1 MRNGRTQYIPSDDI
15 DLINI
20 VERAFL
26 FFRRYRIAF
35 IIAVVTGI
43 GLGCLRYYTSGKIYK
58 SRLILHSSFLTNLEE
73 IEIITYW
80 NELLKRNEFTALA
93 QSFNC
98 NENVLQ
104 KVVSIEG
111 SEILKNYSAS
121 NPNGFYIDARVR
133 NNAVLP
139 ELQKALVY
147 GLNNTEYV
155 KQRLSLRK
163 KDVETLID
171 KVTAEIQKLDSVKK
185 NIESAI
191 TSGEKNSTSFM
202 LDIPGVNKEF
212 IDMNEKLLS
221 YREELQFSSSG
232 IQVLQS
238 FVPLN
243 TPVSI
248 SLRVMILLG
257 ILLCLFIAF
266 IFTIAHSVS
275 ERLKKRAS
283 SNA

>member
-1 MRNGRTQYIPSDDI
+1 MRNGKAQNTASDDI

-26 FFRRYRIAF
+26 FFRRYRVVF
-35 IIAVVTGI
+35 IIAIMVGI
-43 GLGCLRYYTSGKIYK
+43 ALGCLRYFTSGKIYK

-80 NELLKRNEFTALA
+80 NELLKRDEYKALA

-98 NENVLQ
+98 DESLLHE
-104 KVVSIEG
+104 VVSIEG

-121 NPNGFYIDARVR
+121 NPNGFYIDARIK
-133 NNAVLP
+133 NNAILP
-139 ELQKALVY
+139 GLQKALVY

-171 KVTAEIQKLDSVKK
+171 KVTVEIQKLDSLKK
-185 NIESAI
+185 SIETVI
-191 TSGEKNSTSFM
+191 TSNEKNATSLIFN
-202 LDIPGVNKEF
+202 IPGVNKEF
-212 IDMNEKLLS
+212 IDMNEKLLN

-248 SLRVMILLG
+248 SLKVMILLG
-257 ILLCLFIAF
+257 ILFCLFIAV
-266 IFTIAHSVS
+266 ISTIVHSVS
-275 ERLKKRAS
+275 QRLKKRAS

>member
-1 MRNGRTQYIPSDDI
+1 MRNGKAQNIASDDI

-20 VERAFL
+20 AERAFL

-35 IIAVVTGI
+35 IIATVAGI
-43 GLGCLRYYTSGKIYK
+43 ALGCLRYYTSGETYK

-80 NELLKRNEFTALA
+80 NELLKRHEYTALA
-93 QSFNC
+93 QSFNYD
-98 NENVLQ
+98 ENMLHAVL
-104 KVVSIEG
+104 SIEG

-121 NPNGFYIDARVR
+121 NPNGFYIDARIKD
-133 NNAVLP
+133 NSVLP
-139 ELQKALVY
+139 GLQKALVY

-155 KQRLSLRK
+155 KQRLLLRK
-163 KDVETLID
+163 KDVETLIE
-171 KVTAEIQKLDSVKK
+171 KVTAEIQKLDSLKK
-185 NIESAI
+185 NIETAI
-191 TSGEKNSTSFM
+191 TSREKNATSFM

-238 FVPLN
+238 FIPLN

-248 SLRVMILLG
+248 SLKVMILLG
-257 ILLCLFIAF
+257 ILFCLFIAF
-266 IFTIAHSVS
+266 IFTTINSVS

>member
-1 MRNGRTQYIPSDDI
+1 MRNGKAQNIVSDDI

-26 FFRRYRIAF
+26 FFRRYRIVL
-35 IIAVVTGI
+35 IIATVAGI
-43 GLGCLRYYTSGKIYK
+43 ALGCFRYYTSGKIYK

-73 IEIITYW
+73 LEIINYW
-80 NELLKRNEFTALA
+80 NELLKRNEYKALA

-98 NENVLQ
+98 DETLLHD
-104 KVVSIEG
+104 VVSIEG

-121 NPNGFYIDARVR
+121 NPNGFYIDARIKD
-133 NNAVLP
+133 NAVLP
-139 ELQKALVY
+139 GLQKALVY

-171 KVTAEIQKLDSVKK
+171 KVTAEIQKLDSLKK
-185 NIESAI
+185 NIETVI
-191 TSGEKNSTSFM
+191 TSREKSATSFM
-202 LDIPGVNKEF
+202 LDIPGINREF
-212 IDMNEKLLS
+212 IDMNEKLLN
-221 YREELQFSSSG
+221 YREELQFTSSG

-257 ILLCLFIAF
+257 ILFCLFIAF
-266 IFTIAHSVS
+266 IFAIIHSVS

-283 SNA
+283 TNA

>member
-1 MRNGRTQYIPSDDI
+1 MRNGKAQNTASDDI

-26 FFRRYRIAF
+26 FFRRYQVVF
-35 IIAVVTGI
+35 IIAIMVGVA
-43 GLGCLRYYTSGKIYK
+43 LGCFRYYTSGKIYK

-80 NELLKRNEFTALA
+80 NELLKRDEYKALA

-98 NENVLQ
+98 DESLLHE
-104 KVVSIEG
+104 VVSIEG

-121 NPNGFYIDARVR
+121 NPNGFYIDARIK
-133 NNAVLP
+133 NNAILP
-139 ELQKALVY
+139 GLQKALVY

-171 KVTAEIQKLDSVKK
+171 KVTVEIQKLDSLKK
-185 NIESAI
+185 SIETVI
-191 TSGEKNSTSFM
+191 TSKEQNATSLIFN
-202 LDIPGVNKEF
+202 IPGVNKEF
-212 IDMNEKLLS
+212 IDMNEKLLN

-248 SLRVMILLG
+248 SLKVMILLG
-257 ILLCLFIAF
+257 ILFCLFIAV
-266 IFTIAHSVS
+266 ISTIVHSVS
-275 ERLKKRAS
+275 QRLKKRAS

>member
-1 MRNGRTQYIPSDDI
+1 MRNGKAQNIVSDDI

-26 FFRRYRIAF
+26 FFRRYRIMLM
-35 IIAVVTGI
+35 IATVAGI
-43 GLGCLRYYTSGKIYK
+43 ALGCFRYYTSGKIYK

-73 IEIITYW
+73 LEIINYW
-80 NELLKRNEFTALA
+80 NELLKRNEYKALA

-98 NENVLQ
+98 DETLLHD
-104 KVVSIEG
+104 VVSIEG

-121 NPNGFYIDARVR
+121 NPNGFYIDARIKD
-133 NNAVLP
+133 NAVLP
-139 ELQKALVY
+139 GLQKALVY

-185 NIESAI
+185 NIETVI
-191 TSGEKNSTSFM
+191 TAREKNATSFM
-202 LDIPGVNKEF
+202 LDIPGINREF
-212 IDMNEKLLS
+212 IDMNEKLLG

-257 ILLCLFIAF
+257 ILFCLFIAF
-266 IFTIAHSVS
+266 IFAIIHSVS

-283 SNA
+283 TNA

>member
-1 MRNGRTQYIPSDDI
+1 MRNGKAQNTASDDI

-26 FFRRYRIAF
+26 FFRRYRVTF
-35 IIAVVTGI
+35 IIAIVAGI
-43 GLGCLRYYTSGKIYK
+43 ALGCFRYYTSGKIYK

-80 NELLKRNEFTALA
+80 NELLKRDEYKALA

-98 NENVLQ
+98 DESLFHE
-104 KVVSIEG
+104 VVSIEG

-121 NPNGFYIDARVR
+121 NPNGFYIDARVK
-133 NNAVLP
+133 NNAILP
-139 ELQKALVY
+139 GLQKALVY

-171 KVTAEIQKLDSVKK
+171 KVTVEIQKLDSLKK
-185 NIESAI
+185 SIETVI
-191 TSGEKNSTSFM
+191 TSNEKNATSLIFN
-202 LDIPGVNKEF
+202 IPGVNKEF
-212 IDMNEKLLS
+212 IDMNEKLLN

-248 SLRVMILLG
+248 SLKVMILLG
-257 ILLCLFIAF
+257 ILFCLFIAV
-266 IFTIAHSVS
+266 ISTIVHSVS
-275 ERLKKRAS
+275 QRLKIRAS